1 MFNKIVLV
9 CFLFTPVFAQ
19 DFLPNYY
26 WNVRPATADD
36 GSGSEYNYI
45 FDPVHLPFS
54 SDIRERM
61 LPYYIREIKKQ
72 GVSKEIHT
80 DKNTVVANYYYN
92 PDGLLTKFESKLDYT
107 EKLFE
112 YDSNNRLKSVV
123 VKGDESASRLDF
135 TRDSLGRISTAS
147 TGTHDF
153 LYAYDNAGKFESI
166 FNEVPRIK
174 VVFRKNNELT
184 TPGITLAAY
193 ADSTVYDKYGRTK
206 VTQFGFDANGSSAE
220 FDKKGRLASESSF
233 ARSIGNTYSYTYTNG
248 LITKILLE
256 TFNNLSRNT
265 TKTVTNVKYE
275 YRHKQKK

>member
-1 MFNKIVLV
+1 MFGKSVLL

-61 LPYYIREIKKQ
+61 LPYYIKEIKKQ

-80 DKNTVVANYYYN
+80 DKNTVVANYCYN
-92 PDGLLTKFESKLDYT
+92 PDGLLTKFESKLYYS

-123 VKGDESASRLDF
+123 VKGDESSSRLDF
-135 TRDSLGRISTAS
+135 TRDSLGRISTAY

-153 LYAYDNAGKFESI
+153 VYAYDNAGKFESI
-166 FNEVPRIK
+166 FNEVPRVK
-174 VVFRKNNELT
+174 VVFRQNKELT

-193 ADSTVYDKYGRTK
+193 ADSTVYDEYGRTK
-206 VTQFGFDANGSSAE
+206 VTQFGFDANGCSAE
-220 FDKKGRLASESSF
+220 FDSKGRLTKEEYF
-233 ARSIGNTYSYTYTNG
+233 ARSVSHKLVYSY
-248 LITKILLE
+248 K
-256 TFNNLSRNT
+256 NNLVSKTVQET
-265 TKTVTNVKYE
+265 TNNRSGGVDKRVTNVKYE
-275 YRHKQKK
+275 FNHKNKK